1 MIVSDDW
8 TALVATEEHPAEVWS
23 GDALPRGSDLTASE
37 WKAIAPGRDW
47 ETFNRYAYG
56 FDVVIP
62 IIDFGQTDAWAP
74 STTRGPWGWH
84 LWWGRWVL
92 SVMGWIVTALG
103 AAAITGIIRRE

>member
-1 MIVSDDW
+1 M
-8 TALVATEEHPAEVWS
+8 P
-23 GDALPRGSDLTASE
+23 E
-37 WKAIAPGRDW
+37 WKAVAPGRDW

-74 STTRGPWGWH
+74 STNRGLWGWH